1 MITYT
6 ILTLAAIYS
15 IFLFYKM
22 IRSISLQTPSPSQ
35 GNNKTFLRVIL
46 IGLLGFVTMFGSEW
60 LYLNL
65 SGTIKYLWNPYA
77 GPPPLLI
84 CLSAGFFGAIFGAII
99 GLFNYAA
106 IPAKRKRDIYISA
119 GLFLLTII
127 LLGNLPMAILIAIGY
142 HMISLLLGYLVS
154 RKRTA

>member
-22 IRSISLQTPSPSQ
+22 IQSISLQTPAPSQ

-65 SGTIKYLWNPYA
+65 SGTIKYLWNPYV

-106 IPAKRKRDIYISA
+106 IPSKRKRDIYISA

-127 LLGNLPMAILIAIGY
+127 LLGNLPMAILIAIAY
-142 HMISLLLGYLVS
+142 HMISLLVGHLVS
-154 RKRTA
+154 RKRAA